1 MTTSDLY
8 RPPRPTISYEL
19 YPPRTP
25 KGETQVWDTVT
36 QLADHVA
43 DYFSVTYGASGST
56 ASTSQALV
64 ERIINETSV
73 PVIAHLTCVG
83 RTAEQLREVV
93 GAFLDAGVRNFL
105 ALRGDP
111 PEGVVDWKPA
121 PGEVGRA
128 CDLVTLIRE
137 VEAERFG
144 SRGLD
149 PISRLAD
156 HRSRRTAVSI
166 AVAAYP
172 GLERAGAAPDGGH
185 PAGGVTDGAVAG
197 ASRFR
202 VREDELVA
210 LRAKQDAGADFAIT
224 QLFFD
229 AAAYRELLGA
239 SRAAGIRLPLVPGIL
254 PLTDPARI
262 RRLCDLN
269 GIAHPAEILGTLD
282 ATTDPEERRRI
293 GLEAT
298 TSLVRDVLAAGAPGL
313 HLYTF
318 NKADGVTALL
328 EDVLAER
335 MPA

>member
-25 KGETQVWDTVT
+25 RGEVQVWNTVT
-36 QLADHVA
+36 RLADHVA

-56 ASTSQALV
+56 AEKSQALV
-64 ERIINETSV
+64 ARIISETHV

-83 RTAEQLREVV
+83 RTAAQLREVV
-93 GAFLDAGVRNFL
+93 GEFLDAGVRNFL

-111 PEGVVDWKPA
+111 PEGDDDWA
-121 PGEVGRA
+121 PGPDEVARA

-144 SRGLD
+144 LRGLD
-149 PISRLAD
+149 PLSRLAD
-156 HRSRRTAVSI
+156 HRSRRRAVSI

-172 GLERAGAAPDGGH
+172 GMVAEGEVADGSVADAASPR
-185 PAGGVTDGAVAG
+185 
-197 ASRFR
+197 SYR
-202 VREDELVA
+202 VREDELLA

-229 AAAYRELLGA
+229 AAAYRELQA
-239 SRAAGIRLPLVPGIL
+239 AAAVAGITLPLVPGIL

-269 GIAHPAEILGTLD
+269 GIAHPAEILASLEAAPD
-282 ATTDPEERRRI
+282 ADARART

-298 TSLVRDVLAAGAPGL
+298 SALIRDVLRAGAPGL

-318 NKADGVTALL
+318 NRADGVTALL
-328 EDVLAER
+328 ADVLR
-335 MPA
+335 QTV

>member
-25 KGETQVWDTVT
+25 KGEVQVWDTVSR
-36 QLADHVA
+36 LADHVA

-56 ASTSQALV
+56 AEKSQALV
-64 ERIINETSV
+64 ARIIAETHV

-83 RTAEQLREVV
+83 RTTAQLRDVV
-93 GAFLDAGVRNFL
+93 GEFLDAGVRNFL

-111 PEGVVDWKPA
+111 PEGADDWA
-121 PGEVGRA
+121 PGPDEVARA

-144 SRGLD
+144 LRGLD
-149 PISRLAD
+149 PLSRLAD
-156 HRSRRTAVSI
+156 HRSRRKAVSI

-172 GLERAGAAPDGGH
+172 GMIAEGGAETSA
-185 PAGGVTDGAVAG
+185 AVAPVTY
-197 ASRFR
+197 R

-229 AAAYRELLGA
+229 VAAYRELLTA
-239 SRAAGIRLPLVPGIL
+239 AAAAGITLPLVPGIL

-269 GIAHPAEILGTLD
+269 GIAHPIEILD
-282 ATTDPEERRRI
+282 ALEAAPDVDARTRI

-298 TSLVRDVLAAGAPGL
+298 SSLIRDVLRAGAPGL

-328 EDVLAER
+328 EDVLSQTV
-335 MPA
+335 

>member
-25 KGETQVWDTVT
+25 KGEVQVWDTVSR
-36 QLADHVA
+36 LADHVA

-56 ASTSQALV
+56 AEKSQALV
-64 ERIINETSV
+64 ARIIAETHV

-83 RTAEQLREVV
+83 RTTAQLRDVV
-93 GAFLDAGVRNFL
+93 GEFLDAGVRNFL

-111 PEGVVDWKPA
+111 PEGADDWA
-121 PGEVGRA
+121 PGPDEVARA

-144 SRGLD
+144 LRGLD
-149 PISRLAD
+149 PLSRLAD
-156 HRSRRTAVSI
+156 HRSRRKAVSI

-172 GLERAGAAPDGGH
+172 GMV
-185 PAGGVTDGAVAG
+185 AGGEGDGPDY
-197 ASRFR
+197 R

-229 AAAYRELLGA
+229 VAAYRELLTA
-239 SRAAGIRLPLVPGIL
+239 AAAAGITLPLVPGIL

-269 GIAHPAEILGTLD
+269 GIAHPTEILD
-282 ATTDPEERRRI
+282 ALEAAPDVDARTRI

-298 TSLVRDVLAAGAPGL
+298 SSLIRDVLRAGAPGL

-328 EDVLAER
+328 EDVLSQTV
-335 MPA
+335 

>member
-25 KGETQVWDTVT
+25 KGEAQVWSTVT

-56 ASTSQALV
+56 AEKSQALV
-64 ERIINETSV
+64 ARIIAETSV

-83 RTAEQLREVV
+83 RTDEQLRAVV
-93 GAFLDAGVRNFL
+93 GEFLDAGVRNFL

-111 PEGVVDWKPA
+111 PEGVADWAPA
-121 PGEVGRA
+121 PGEVARA

-137 VEAERFG
+137 VEASRFG
-144 SRGLD
+144 ARGLD
-149 PISRLAD
+149 PLSRLAD
-156 HRSRRTAVSI
+156 HRSQRQAVSI

-172 GLERAGAAPDGGH
+172 GMAIEPDDGG
-185 PAGGVTDGAVAG
+185 AGVG
-197 ASRFR
+197 ASYR

-229 AAAYRELLGA
+229 ASAYRELLA
-239 SRAAGIRLPLVPGIL
+239 AAATAGITLPLVPGIL
-254 PLTDPARI
+254 PLTDAGRI

-269 GIAHPAEILGTLD
+269 GITHPTALLAALD
-282 ATTDPEERRRI
+282 GAPDDDERRRI
-293 GLEAT
+293 GLAAT
-298 TSLVRDVLAAGAPGL
+298 SSLIRDVLRAGAPGL

-328 EDVLAER
+328 EDVLSQV
-335 MPA
+335 